1 MNYCLCMDYRT
12 NVQGWTSHQ
21 HRLCGTIAHI
31 YHIRSSL
38 DKSLALDRYSIV
50 WSPYTGSDEPC
61 NHTSTSLEKL
71 KISPSDRSGDVAS
84 FGFGQIQL
92 LPICLL
98 ATGAQWMLLQM
109 PHSHL
114 SHSVAELVG
123 HIPQD
128 EAQLLLHLLQGWPKV
143 SKVMP
148 ADMSTTNSN
157 HHPWIC
163 CHKQQLLCQY

>member
-1 MNYCLCMDYRT
+1 MNYRT
-12 NVQGWTSHQ
+12 NVQGRTSHQ

-31 YHIRSSL
+31 YHIQSSSL
-38 DKSLALDRYSIV
+38 NKSLALDRYSIV
-50 WSPYTGSDEPC
+50 RSPYTGSDKPC
-61 NHTSTSLEKL
+61 THTSASLGKL
-71 KISPSDRSGDVAS
+71 KIFSPLDRSGDVAS

-98 ATGAQWMLLQM
+98 ATGAQRMLLQM

-128 EAQLLLHLLQGWPKV
+128 EDQLLLHLLQG
-143 SKVMP
+143 
-148 ADMSTTNSN
+148 
-157 HHPWIC
+157 
-163 CHKQQLLCQY
+163 

>member
-1 MNYCLCMDYRT
+1 MNYYLCMNYRT
-12 NVQGWTSHQ
+12 NVQGRTSHQ
-21 HRLCGTIAHI
+21 HSLCGTIAHI
-31 YHIRSSL
+31 QSSSL

-50 WSPYTGSDEPC
+50 RSPYTGSDEPC
-61 NHTSTSLEKL
+61 THTSASLGKL
-71 KISPSDRSGDVAS
+71 KIFSPLDRSGDVAS

-98 ATGAQWMLLQM
+98 ATGAQRMLLQM

-128 EAQLLLHLLQGWPKV
+128 EDQLLLHLLQGWPKV
-143 SKVMP
+143 GKVTP
-148 ADMSTTNSN
+148 ADVSTTNSN
-157 HHPWIC
+157 HRPWIC